1 MKFIAE
7 VKYQLIEPVRVCRL
21 FLCLRSEDGTA
32 KYEVMQGLG
41 AYNHIMTEKLVGVD
55 WNSAQEKAS
64 SDVGTPQVIQTIELD
79 EDDLNHLT
87 RYRVDS
93 PETVGCL
100 KSRSW
105 NLGDHEL

>member
-7 VKYQLIEPVRVCRL
+7 VKYQLIEPARVYRL
-21 FLCLRSEDGTA
+21 FLCLRAEEDTL

-41 AYNHIMTEKLVGVD
+41 AYNHIMSEKLVGAD

-64 SDVGTPQVIQTIELD
+64 SDVGTLQPIQTIELD

-87 RYRVDS
+87 QYRVD
-93 PETVGCL
+93 
-100 KSRSW
+100 
-105 NLGDHEL
+105 

>member
-21 FLCLRSEDGTA
+21 FLCLRAEDDTL
-32 KYEVMQGLG
+32 KYGVMQGLG

-64 SDVGTPQVIQTIELD
+64 SDIGTLQPIQTIELD
-79 EDDLNHLT
+79 ENDLSHLKQS
-87 RYRVDS
+87 RVD
-93 PETVGCL
+93 
-100 KSRSW
+100 
-105 NLGDHEL
+105 